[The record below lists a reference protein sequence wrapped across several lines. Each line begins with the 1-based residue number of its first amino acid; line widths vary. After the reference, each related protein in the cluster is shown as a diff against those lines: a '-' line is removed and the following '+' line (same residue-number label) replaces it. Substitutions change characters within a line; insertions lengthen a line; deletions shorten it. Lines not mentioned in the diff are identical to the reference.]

1 MFPWSRKIP
10 RGQLYFDP
18 AVVLRETVGRLGRRP
33 LEGEVV
39 RRFERAFAS
48 AHEAP
53 FAVAL
58 PHARVALH
66 YLLQILALPAGSEV
80 VMTPL
85 TIPEIVNVVLIAGL
99 RPVFVDVG
107 QRTCNIDCDDLE
119 RRITSR
125 TRLLLLTHLSG
136 LPSEMER
143 VMAIA
148 HAHRLEVL
156 EDCSQ
161 AHGTRHRGRMLGLF
175 GRAGFMSLTPLK
187 PVATFHGGVTITTD
201 PAIDRELRRIDA
213 TAPPPFS
220 RQKLLQLFIRDNL
233 LHGVTNV
240 TNFSWVTYYAVRAAE
255 ALRPELV
262 REFQR
267 GNVLNARERRWRV
280 TRFER
285 LPEWM
290 YARYSDYQAAI
301 GLRMLSTLAEGNRR
315 RRELSLRLLQL
326 LREQNVPGLLR
337 IPVDENDCT
346 FWRFPLWLEKPATP
360 DGLRRH
366 LLALGIDSAATNLAC
381 CSREEAFAEFN
392 TYTPE
397 AGRFVDEMIF
407 LPMHPNLNEGDMR
420 RIASGVSTYY
430 AGLA

>member
-1 MFPWSRKIP
+1 MLPWSRKIP

-18 AVVLRETVGRLGRRP
+18 AVVLREAVGRFRP
-33 LEGEVV
+33 QRVEGEVV
-39 RRFERAFAS
+39 RRFECAFAS

-66 YLLQILALPAGSEV
+66 YLLQILDLPAGSEV

-119 RRITSR
+119 RRIGSR
-125 TRLLLLTHLSG
+125 TRLLLVTHLSG

-148 HAHRLEVL
+148 RRHDLEVL

-161 AHGTRHRGRMLGLF
+161 VHGTRHRGRMLGLF

-187 PVATFHGGVTITTD
+187 PVATFHGGMTITSD
-201 PAIDRELRRIDA
+201 PALERELRRIN
-213 TAPPPFS
+213 TAAPLPFS
-220 RQKLLQLFIRDNL
+220 RQKLMQLVMRDNL

-240 TNFSWVTYYAVRAAE
+240 TTFSWLTYYAVRAAE

-267 GNVLNARERRWRV
+267 GNFANAPDRRWRV
-280 TRFER
+280 KRLEQ

-290 YARYSDYQAAI
+290 YARYSDCQAAI

-326 LREQNVPGLLR
+326 LREQDVPGLLR

-346 FWRFPLWLEKPATP
+346 FWRFPLWLDKPATP
-360 DGLRRH
+360 HGLRRH
-366 LLALGIDSAATNLAC
+366 LLPMGIDSAATNLAC

-392 TYTPE
+392 TDTPE
-397 AGRFVDEMIF
+397 AAHFVDDMIF
-407 LPMHPNLNEGDMR
+407 LPMHPNLEEVDMR
-420 RIASGVSTYY
+420 RIAAGISSYY